1 MIFLQHGC
9 STALHSD
16 DTHTSTAKMI
26 IQGGAAGGPSV
37 RRASARALTRHAHEV
52 ALRGSPNQT
61 CSTTHPLRQ
70 ENVSGREDEPYW
82 PARKIHVTLKPHGR
96 PKGSWQ
102 ILQPLQRARSKQG
115 PRQIRTNNHSF
126 SRCHHLR
133 CEHRPGVRRQRE
145 QTADAPL
152 VANPSL
158 PHADGQTPW
167 QTQGCASG
175 HAVHAQG
182 PRRLLG
188 CRLHQGAVGPRRFKT
203 RSGAD
208 PTLHTRCL

>member
-1 MIFLQHGC
+1 M
-9 STALHSD
+9 
-16 DTHTSTAKMI
+16 
-26 IQGGAAGGPSV
+26 QGGAAGGPSV

-52 ALRGSPNQT
+52 ALRGIAKPNMFNNTPSSARECIWQ
-61 CSTTHPLRQ
+61 
-70 ENVSGREDEPYW
+70 GRRAVL
-82 PARKIHVTLKPHGR
+82 ARKKIHVTLKPHGR
-96 PKGSWQ
+96 YFVLPPQEAETLMTHTATSSTRKKQARAEALHTGSCTGK
-102 ILQPLQRARSKQG
+102 LK
-115 PRQIRTNNHSF
+115 NHSF

-158 PHADGQTPW
+158 PHADGQAPW
-167 QTQGCASG
+167 QMQGCASG

-188 CRLHQGAVGPRRFKT
+188 CMLHQGAAGPRRFKT
-203 RSGAD
+203 RSGAG
-208 PTLHTRCL
+208 PTVHTRCL

>member
-1 MIFLQHGC
+1 M
-9 STALHSD
+9 
-16 DTHTSTAKMI
+16 
-26 IQGGAAGGPSV
+26 
-37 RRASARALTRHAHEV
+37 
-52 ALRGSPNQT
+52 RGRWLSEASPNQT

-82 PARKIHVTLKPHGR
+82 PARKIHATLQPHGR
-96 PKGSWQ
+96 YFVLPPQEAETLMTHTATSSTRKKQARAEAIKDKHIHTGSCAEK
-102 ILQPLQRARSKQG
+102 LK
-115 PRQIRTNNHSF
+115 NHSF

-167 QTQGCASG
+167 QMQGCASG
-175 HAVHAQG
+175 HAVHAEG

-188 CRLHQGAVGPRRFKT
+188 CMLRQGAVGPRRFKT
-203 RSGAD
+203 RSGAG
-208 PTLHTRCL
+208 PTLHTGQ